1 MCNAWCLALL
11 AAASATSS
19 NLKESAVGARNV
31 GDHTEFIL
39 ITARGWVRFAVGAD
53 WKVLSMETKKPM
65 KVALFQ
71 ISSEADEGTPDSTN
85 ITVILYEMDSKEASD
100 VFSATHHKAERGEK
114 SLVEQWD
121 VFKEQAKQEKTT
133 YSVRTAF
140 RDVADVHVAVRLGWP
155 HLSKNAATYESEM
168 EETFRALLS
177 SLTGELGN
185 YERRPGE
192 FFQRPQ

>member
-1 MCNAWCLALL
+1 
-11 AAASATSS
+11 
-19 NLKESAVGARNV
+19 
-31 GDHTEFIL
+31 
-39 ITARGWVRFAVGAD
+39 
-53 WKVLSMETKKPM
+53 
-65 KVALFQ
+65 
-71 ISSEADEGTPDSTN
+71 
-85 ITVILYEMDSKEASD
+85 MDSKEASD

-121 VFKEQAKQEKTT
+121 VFKEQAKQEKTA

-192 FFQRPQ
+192 FFSAASIDVQLNDRRSFLKTNLFGATGFASGSLRARLRQMNG